1 VEPKTSAEPVLQD
14 KPISASR
21 NAALISVMLVL
32 DSLFFVWA
40 RLMLPQISP
49 VLSSM
54 FVMSIG
60 TIEIG
65 IVAFIKK
72 QIHFRVLG
80 KYIWFFLAIGFLIAA
95 STYVSYEAVAYI
107 DPGTASMLNRIAI
120 IMQLFLGFVWL
131 KERFNRIQLGGTILA
146 IVGVFVITYQN
157 GDYFRVG
164 SLLVLVATLAYS
176 LHTAMVKRYAEQMD
190 FFEFFFFRLLCTSL
204 FLILFNSV
212 RHTLAWPSAKAW
224 PLLIL
229 VASIDVALGR
239 SLYYIALK
247 RLNLNYFTILQTI
260 SPLLTVLWS
269 LLLFSVLPGLQQII
283 GGMAVIAGVYIV
295 SHWKQAGLKV
305 TR

>member
-120 IMQLFLGFVWL
+120 IIQLFLGFVWL

-295 SHWKQAGLKV
+295 SHWKQASLKV

>member
-1 VEPKTSAEPVLQD
+1 MDPQTAAEPALQV
-14 KPISASR
+14 KPSDASR

-40 RLMLPQISP
+40 RLMLPTISP

-60 TIEIG
+60 TLEIG
-65 IVAFIKK
+65 IVALARK
-72 QIHFRVLG
+72 QIHLRILL

-95 STYVSYEAVAYI
+95 STYISYEAVAYI
-107 DPGTASMLNRIAI
+107 DPGTASMLNRISI
-120 IMQLFLGFVWL
+120 ILQLFLGLVWL
-131 KERFNRIQLGGTILA
+131 KERFNRIQLGGAILSIA
-146 IVGVFVITYQN
+146 GVFVITYQN

-164 SLLVLVATLAYS
+164 SLLVLAATLAYS
-176 LHTAMVKRYAEQMD
+176 LHTAMVKRYGEQIE

-204 FLILFNSV
+204 FLILFNTV
-212 RHTLAWPSAKAW
+212 RHTLAWPTAKAW

-229 VASIDVALGR
+229 VATIDVALGR

-269 LLLFSVLPGLQQII
+269 LILFSVLPGLQQII
-283 GGMAVIAGVYIV
+283 GGLAVIGGVYIV
-295 SHWKQAGLKV
+295 SHWKQ
-305 TR
+305 